1 MIFAD
6 VPLSQAEG
14 AIAAH
19 SIRLG
24 DLVIKKGVVLTAQ
37 HLKGLAALAID
48 RVTIARLEADDTDEN
63 TAAARLAQSLLGDNV
78 MAHGPATG
86 RANLFATADGLLQ
99 VDANRI
105 DAMNMVDEA
114 LTVAT
119 LPHWRV
125 VQRGEMVATVKIIPF
140 AVPSALVERSFSA
153 AGAQSPVSIA
163 AFKPLRAGLIATSL
177 PGLKPA
183 VIRKTSDVLAKRL
196 QLGHAS
202 LVSEVLVAH
211 KSADVADAMVRMGG
225 EVDLMV
231 LFGASAMTDRRDVL
245 PVAIEQAGGS
255 IIHFGLP
262 VDPGNLLLLGQ
273 WTRPDGRTIPVIGAP
288 GCARSPKE
296 NGFDWVLQRFMA
308 GLQVTRSDMMR
319 MGHGGLLMEIV
330 QRGHLRADLGA
341 VE

>member
-6 VPLSQAEG
+6 VPLLQAEG

-37 HLKGLAALAID
+37 HVKGLAELAID
-48 RVTIARLEADDTDEN
+48 SVTIARLEADDTDEN
-63 TAAARLAQSLLGDNV
+63 TAAARLAQALLGDNV

-86 RANLFATADGLLQ
+86 RANLFATCDGLLQ
-99 VDANRI
+99 VDAARI

-119 LPHWRV
+119 LPRWRV
-125 VQRGEMVATVKIIPF
+125 VQRGEMIATVKIIPF
-140 AVPSALVERSFSA
+140 AVPTALLERSFAA
-153 AGAQSPVSIA
+153 AGTASPVSVA
-163 AFKPLRAGLIATSL
+163 AFRPLRVGLIVTSL

-183 VIRKTSDVLAKRL
+183 VIRKTSDVLVKRL
-196 QLGHAS
+196 QTGQAS
-202 LVSEVLVAH
+202 LVSEVLVPH
-211 KSADVADAMVRMGG
+211 KSKDVAEAMASMGG
-225 EVDLMV
+225 DVDLLV

-245 PVAIEQAGGS
+245 PMAIEQSGGT
-255 IIHFGLP
+255 IIHFGMP
-262 VDPGNLLLLGQ
+262 VDPGNLLLLGR

-308 GLQVTRSDMMR
+308 GLDVTREDMMR

-330 QRGHLRADLGA
+330 QRGQLRADLGA

>member
-6 VPLSQAEG
+6 VPLLQAEG

-37 HLKGLAALAID
+37 HVKGLAELAID
-48 RVTIARLEADDTDEN
+48 SVTIARLEADDTDEN
-63 TAAARLAQSLLGDNV
+63 TAAARLAQALLGDNV

-86 RANLFATADGLLQ
+86 RANLFATCDGLLQ
-99 VDANRI
+99 VDAARI

-119 LPHWRV
+119 LPRWRV
-125 VQRGEMVATVKIIPF
+125 VQRGEMIATVKIIPF
-140 AVPSALVERSFSA
+140 AVPTALLERSFAA
-153 AGAQSPVSIA
+153 AGTASPVSVA
-163 AFKPLRAGLIATSL
+163 AFRPLRVGLIATSL

-183 VIRKTSDVLAKRL
+183 VIRKTSDVLVKRL
-196 QLGHAS
+196 
-202 LVSEVLVAH
+202 
-211 KSADVADAMVRMGG
+211 
-225 EVDLMV
+225 
-231 LFGASAMTDRRDVL
+231 L
-245 PVAIEQAGGS
+245 PMAIEQSGGT
-255 IIHFGLP
+255 IIHFGMP
-262 VDPGNLLLLGQ
+262 VDPGNLLLLGR

-308 GLQVTRSDMMR
+308 GLDVTREDMMR

-330 QRGHLRADLGA
+330 QRGQLRADLGA

>member
-37 HLKGLAALAID
+37 HVKGLAALAID
-48 RVTIARLEADDTDEN
+48 RVTIARLEPDDTDEN
-63 TAAARLAQSLLGDNV
+63 TAAARLAQSLLGANV

-86 RANLFATADGLLQ
+86 RANLFATADGVLQ
-99 VDANRI
+99 VDAARI

-119 LPHWRV
+119 LPTWRV
-125 VQRGEMVATVKIIPF
+125 VQRGEMIATVKIIPF
-140 AVPSALVERSFSA
+140 AVPSTLLEQSFAA
-153 AGAQSPVSIA
+153 AGVLSPVSVA
-163 AFKPLRAGLIATSL
+163 AFKPLRVGLIATSL

-196 QLGHAS
+196 QTGQAS
-202 LVSEVLVAH
+202 LTAEELVGH
-211 KSADVADAMVRMGG
+211 KTADVAEAIARMGG
-225 EVDLMV
+225 GVDLLV

-245 PVAIEQAGGS
+245 PTAIEQAGGS

-273 WTRPDGRTIPVIGAP
+273 WTRPDGKTIPMIGAP

-296 NGFDWVLQRFMA
+296 NGFDWVLQRLMA
-308 GLQVTRSDMMR
+308 GLKVTREDMMR

-330 QRGHLRADLGA
+330 QRGQLRADLGS

>member
-6 VPLSQAEG
+6 VPLSQAAG

-37 HLKGLAALAID
+37 HVKGLAALAID
-48 RVTIARLEADDTDEN
+48 RVTIARLEPDDTDEN
-63 TAAARLAQSLLGDNV
+63 TAAARLAQSLLGANV

-86 RANLFATADGLLQ
+86 RANLFATADGVLQ
-99 VDANRI
+99 VDAARI
-105 DAMNMVDEA
+105 DSMNMVDEA

-119 LPHWRV
+119 LPNWRV
-125 VQRGEMVATVKIIPF
+125 VQRGEMIATVKIIPF
-140 AVPSALVERSFSA
+140 AVPSTLLEQSFAA
-153 AGAQSPVSIA
+153 AGVLSPVSVA
-163 AFKPLRAGLIATSL
+163 AFKPLRVGLIATSL

-196 QLGHAS
+196 QTGQAS
-202 LVSEVLVAH
+202 LTAEELVGH
-211 KSADVADAMVRMGG
+211 KSADVAEAIARMGG
-225 EVDLMV
+225 GVDLLV

-245 PVAIEQAGGS
+245 PTAIEQAGGS

-273 WTRPDGRTIPVIGAP
+273 WTRPDGKTIPVIGAP

-296 NGFDWVLQRFMA
+296 NGFDWVLQRLMA
-308 GLQVTRSDMMR
+308 GLKVTREDMMR

-330 QRGHLRADLGA
+330 QRGQLRADLGT